1 MKFLAV
7 SAIALGLGL
16 FAMTPSQAI
25 PLAPPGTAPPATP

>member
-16 FAMTPSQAI
+16 FAVTPSQAI
-25 PLAPPGTAPPATP
+25 PLAPLGLPLPATP